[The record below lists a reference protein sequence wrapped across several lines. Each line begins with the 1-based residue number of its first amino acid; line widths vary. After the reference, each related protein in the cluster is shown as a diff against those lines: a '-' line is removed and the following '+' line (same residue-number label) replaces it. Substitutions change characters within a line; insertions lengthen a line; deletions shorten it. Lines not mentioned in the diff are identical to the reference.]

1 MEKSYW
7 TERRHPSSR
16 TDHRTDWERDY
27 ARVVHSA
34 SFRRLQAKTQVL
46 GLGDGDF
53 YRTRLTHSMEVSQIG
68 VSITKKLYRAAE
80 IAREEG
86 KKTELDS
93 AALAHLPHPMLMNT
107 ICLAHDIGHPPFGHG
122 GEVAL
127 NRCML
132 PYGGFEGNGQTLRIV
147 TKLDKYAEGH
157 GMNLTRRAVLGVI
170 KYPAPFSGVVDWTIV
185 PDGKPKAPA
194 PEAKLAKGDPAYKMV
209 IPNGSLFVAGDY
221 KPPKCYLDDEDQ
233 DVVLNWVAKDIP
245 DWATIRNSRKPAE
258 ARKHAKTKF
267 KCLDTSIMELADD
280 IAYGVHDLEDAIG
293 LGLISRRA
301 FLNWFEDKPER
312 EQSLSQLLEEH
323 FGGSFDE
330 FTRQLFECDTPERKH
345 AIGRMVGFFVEGS
358 IFIEANPEFEE
369 PLFKYQ
375 AIFKCDELDGK
386 AKIKHA
392 LDTLQDLVVDLVI
405 KTPAVQQLE
414 FKGQKMVS
422 ELFEAFATDPKRLL
436 DERHYKKT
444 IQGGGDTSTARVI
457 CDYIA
462 GMTDNYATSRYQQL
476 FEPRTGSVFDRL

>member
-7 TERRHPSSR
+7 TERLHPSPR

-68 VSITKKLYRAAE
+68 VSITKKLYRKAKK
-80 IAREEG
+80 ARQDGDE
-86 KKTELDS
+86 TELDS

-170 KYPAPFSGVVDWTIV
+170 KYPVPFSEVVDWTIV
-185 PDGKPKAPA
+185 PGGEPKAPA
-194 PEAKLAKGDPAYKMV
+194 PEAKLARGDPAYKV
-209 IPNGSLFVAGDY
+209 VTPDGSLFVAGDF

-233 DVVLNWVAKDIP
+233 DVVLNWVAKEIP
-245 DWATIRNSRKPAE
+245 DWAKIRTSRKPKE
-258 ARKHAKTKF
+258 AGKHAKTKF

-301 FLNWFEDKPER
+301 FLHWFEDKSKRKE
-312 EQSLSQLLEEH
+312 SLSQLLDKH
-323 FGGSFDE
+323 FDGRFDE
-330 FTRQLFECDTPERKH
+330 FTRQLFECDTPERKQ
-345 AIGRMVGFFVEGS
+345 AIGRMVGFFVEGTT
-358 IFIEANPEFEE
+358 FAEANPEFEE

-375 AIFKCDELDGK
+375 AIFKCGACDEK
-386 AKIKHA
+386 AKIKDA
-392 LDTLQDLVVDLVI
+392 LDTLQGLVVELVI

-436 DERHYKKT
+436 DERHYIKT
-444 IQGGGDTSTARVI
+444 IQGGGDTPTARVI

-462 GMTDNYATSRYQQL
+462 GMTDNYATNRYQQL
-476 FEPRTGSVFDRL
+476 FQPRTGSVFDRL

>member
-1 MEKSYW
+1 MEKNYW
-7 TERRHPSSR
+7 TARLHPSLR
-16 TDHRTDWERDY
+16 TDHRTEWERDY

-68 VSITKKLYRAAE
+68 VSITKKLYRAAVT
-80 IAREEG
+80 AKNEG
-86 KKTELDS
+86 NETELDR
-93 AALAHLPHPMLMNT
+93 AGLQHLPHPMLMST

-157 GMNLTRRAVLGVI
+157 GMNLTRRAILGVI
-170 KYPAPFSGVVDWTIV
+170 KYPAPFSEVVEWTIV
-185 PDGKPKAPA
+185 PGGEPKAPA
-194 PEAKLAKGDPAYKMV
+194 PEAKLAEGDPAYNVV

-233 DVVLNWVAKDIP
+233 DVVLNWVAKEIP
-245 DWATIRNSRKPAE
+245 DWTTIRTSRKRKE
-258 ARKHAKTKF
+258 AGKHAKTKF
-267 KCLDTSIMELADD
+267 KSLDTSIMELADD

-301 FLNWFEDKPER
+301 FLHWFEDKPKR
-312 EQSLSQLLEEH
+312 RKSLSRLLDKH
-323 FGGSFDE
+323 FEGRFDE
-330 FTRQLFECDTPERKH
+330 FTRQLFECDTPERKR
-345 AIGRMVGFFVEGS
+345 AIGRMVGFFVEATT
-358 IFIEANPEFEE
+358 FTEANPEFEE

-375 AIFKCDELDGK
+375 AIFKCDALDGG
-386 AKIKHA
+386 ATIQDA
-392 LDTLQDLVVDLVI
+392 LGTLKDLVVDLVI
-405 KTPAVQQLE
+405 KTPTVQQLE

-436 DERHYKKT
+436 DERHYNKT
-444 IQGGGDTSTARVI
+444 IQAGGDTPTARVI

-462 GMTDNYATSRYQQL
+462 GMTDNYATSRYRQL